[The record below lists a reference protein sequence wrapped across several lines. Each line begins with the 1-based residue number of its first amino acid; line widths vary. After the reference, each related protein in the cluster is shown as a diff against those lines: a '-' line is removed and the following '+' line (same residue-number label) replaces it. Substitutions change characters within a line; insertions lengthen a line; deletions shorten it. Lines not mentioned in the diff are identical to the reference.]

1 MVALQV
7 LVDLD
12 VAGST
17 RGSMELDEV
26 EVDLPE
32 VELLLVLE
40 VLEAALARGRLP
52 VEGLFCASCSS
63 PPLGPQPL
71 VVGPCHVRDLTS
83 RLLVRWRTQSCWLL
97 LPILSS
103 PPP

>member
-17 RGSMELDEV
+17 RGSMEPDEV

-32 VELLLVLE
+32 VELGFGETPPPAARLE
-40 VLEAALARGRLP
+40 AEAALARGRSP
-52 VEGLFCASCSS
+52 VEGLFCASC
-63 PPLGPQPL
+63 
-71 VVGPCHVRDLTS
+71 
-83 RLLVRWRTQSCWLL
+83 
-97 LPILSS
+97 
-103 PPP
+103 

>member
-1 MVALQV
+1 MVVLQV

-52 VEGLFCASCSS
+52 VEGLFCASC
-63 PPLGPQPL
+63 
-71 VVGPCHVRDLTS
+71 
-83 RLLVRWRTQSCWLL
+83 
-97 LPILSS
+97 
-103 PPP
+103 